1 MGENMKRRVVVTG
14 LGTVNPVGNSV
25 DESFEAIIRGQNGLG
40 PITYFDTSDWNVKI
54 AGELKNLNFEDY
66 LDKKEI
72 KRSDKVMILGTIAAI
87 QAYKD
92 SGLKAED
99 YDPYRFGIFV
109 TSGIGGLDTM
119 EKDISV
125 KAIRGANR
133 ISPFFIPNS
142 IINMVGGMISI
153 KFQVKGPNIPIVTAC
168 SAATNA
174 IGEAFRNI
182 RDGYLDFAFAG
193 GAEAS
198 INETGVGG
206 FAALKAL
213 STEQDPNKAS
223 RPFDKERS
231 GFVMG
236 EGSGVLVLETLESAL
251 KRGAKIHAEIVGYGS
266 TSDAF
271 HMTAPDNEA
280 DGLTKAIELTLKD
293 ANVKPEVVDYINAHG
308 TSTLLNDKIETLG
321 IKRAFKD
328 HAYKL
333 NISSTK
339 GATGHMLGATGAVE
353 SIFCIKALNTGKI
366 PPTINYEN
374 KDPECDLNYTVNK
387 SVDRNINYAM
397 NINVGFGGQ
406 NAVVLYKKYG
416 A

>member
-1 MGENMKRRVVVTG
+1 MKRRVVITG
-14 LGTVNPVGNSV
+14 LGTLNPVGNTV
-25 DESFEAIIRGQNGLG
+25 DESFDAIIQGKNGLG
-40 PITYFDTSDWNVKI
+40 PITNFDTANSKVKI
-54 AGELKNLNFEDY
+54 AGELKDIDFETY

-72 KRSDKVMILGTIAAI
+72 KRSDKVMILGTIAAM

-92 SGLKAED
+92 SGLNEND
-99 YDPYRFGIFV
+99 YDPYRFGVYV
-109 TSGIGGLDTM
+109 TSGIGGLNTM
-119 EKDISV
+119 EQDISI
-125 KAIRGANR
+125 KALRGADR

-142 IINMVGGMISI
+142 IVNMVGGMISI
-153 KFQVKGPNIPIVTAC
+153 KFKVKGPNIPIVTAC

-174 IGEAFRNI
+174 IGEAFRSI
-182 RDGYLDFAFAG
+182 RDGYLDLAFAG

-198 INETGVGG
+198 INETGIGG

-213 STEQDPNKAS
+213 STETDVNKAS

-236 EGSGVLVLETLESAL
+236 EGSGVLILETLESAK
-251 KRGAKIHAEIVGYGS
+251 KRGAKIYAEIVGYGS

-280 DGLTKAIELTLKD
+280 DGLTKAIELTLAD
-293 ANVKPEVVDYINAHG
+293 ANVKPEVVGYINAHG

-321 IKRAFKD
+321 IKRAFKA
-328 HAYKL
+328 HAYDL
-333 NISSTK
+333 NVSSTK

-353 SIFCIKALNTGKI
+353 SIFCIKALQTGLI

-374 KDPECDLNYTVNK
+374 FDSECDLNYTVNK
-387 SVDRNINYAM
+387 SVSRAIDYAM

-416 A
+416 E

>member
-1 MGENMKRRVVVTG
+1 MKRRVVITG
-14 LGTVNPVGNSV
+14 MGTINPVGNSV
-25 DESFEAIIRGQNGLG
+25 DESFDAIIDGKNGLG
-40 PITYFDTSDWNVKI
+40 PITYFDTEKVKISI
-54 AGELKNLNFEDY
+54 AGELKNINFEDY

-72 KRSDKVMILGTIAAI
+72 KRSDKVMILGTIAAM
-87 QAYKD
+87 QAYED
-92 SGLKAED
+92 SGLKDTD
-99 YDPYRFGIFV
+99 YDPYRFGTFV

-119 EKDISV
+119 EKDISI
-125 KAIRGANR
+125 KALRGADR

-142 IINMVGGMISI
+142 IVNMVGGMISI

-182 RDGYLDFAFAG
+182 RDGYLDLAFAG

-198 INETGVGG
+198 INETGIGG

-213 STEQDPNKAS
+213 STETDPNKAS

-236 EGSGVLVLETLESAL
+236 EGSGVLILESLESAQ
-251 KRGAKIHAEIVGYGS
+251 KRGAKIYAEIVGYGS

-271 HMTAPDNEA
+271 HMTAPDNAA
-280 DGLTKAIELTLKD
+280 DGLTKAIELTLED
-293 ANVKPEVVDYINAHG
+293 AKVSPTDVGYINAHG

-321 IKRAFKD
+321 IKRAFKE
-328 HAYKL
+328 HAYDL
-333 NISSTK
+333 NVSSTK
-339 GATGHMLGATGAVE
+339 GETGHMLGATGAVE
-353 SIFCIKALNTGKI
+353 SIFCIKALQTGLI
-366 PPTINYEN
+366 PPTINYSN
-374 KDPECDLNYTVNK
+374 VDPECDLNYTVNK
-387 SVDRNINYAM
+387 AVKRDINYAM

-416 A
+416 E

>member
-1 MGENMKRRVVVTG
+1 MKRRVVITG
-14 LGTVNPVGNSV
+14 MGTINPVGNSV
-25 DESFEAIIRGQNGLG
+25 DESFDAIISGKNGLG
-40 PITYFDTSDWNVKI
+40 PITYFDTEKVKISI
-54 AGELKNLNFEDY
+54 AGELKNINFEDY

-72 KRSDKVMILGTIAAI
+72 KRSDKVMILGTIAAM

-92 SGLKAED
+92 SGLKDTD
-99 YDPYRFGIFV
+99 YDPYRFGTFV

-119 EKDISV
+119 EKDISI
-125 KAIRGANR
+125 KALRGADR

-142 IINMVGGMISI
+142 IVNMVGGMISI

-182 RDGYLDFAFAG
+182 RDGYLDLAFAG

-198 INETGVGG
+198 INETGIGG

-213 STEQDPNKAS
+213 STETDPNKAS

-236 EGSGVLVLETLESAL
+236 EGSGVLILESLESAQ
-251 KRGAKIHAEIVGYGS
+251 KRGAKIYAEIVGYGS

-271 HMTAPDNEA
+271 HMTAPDNAA
-280 DGLTKAIELTLKD
+280 DGLTKAIELTLED
-293 ANVKPEVVDYINAHG
+293 AKVSPTDVGYINAHG

-321 IKRAFKD
+321 IKRAFKE
-328 HAYKL
+328 HAYDL
-333 NISSTK
+333 NVSSTK

-353 SIFCIKALNTGKI
+353 SIFCIKALQTGLI
-366 PPTINYEN
+366 PPTINYSN
-374 KDPECDLNYTVNK
+374 VDPECDLNYTVNK
-387 SVDRNINYAM
+387 AVKRDINYAM

-416 A
+416 E